1 MFNISNSSIS
11 IVSAALAAPA
21 HAGFHR
27 ENPRLTD
34 YQDSENGFSNK
45 PGASQKNIYTRLRSL
60 VVRTS
65 DFSMIKRVLKG
76 ISHPGL
82 LFSGYF
88 DRSLGRGSSSILERK
103 SFNLDVVGGWPTP
116 SAIGKVRESV
126 YRLVFGQVVIQLILG
141 LDHVEFRALPFPTKI
156 AA

>member
-1 MFNISNSSIS
+1 MFSFTL
-11 IVSAALAAPA
+11 VALALMSAALAAPA
-21 HAGFHR
+21 YAGFHR

-88 DRSLGRGSSSILERK
+88 DRSLGRGSSSILEHK
-103 SFNLDVVGGWPTP
+103 SFSLDGCGRMAHPLRYWEGTRIGI
-116 SAIGKVRESV
+116 SACLRTSGNPGYSR
-126 YRLVFGQVVIQLILG
+126 
-141 LDHVEFRALPFPTKI
+141 FRITWSFEHSLSL
-156 AA
+156 

>member
-1 MFNISNSSIS
+1 MSSISNSSIS
-11 IVSAALAAPA
+11 IESAALAAPA
-21 HAGFHR
+21 YAGFHR

-45 PGASQKNIYTRLRSL
+45 PGASQKNIYIRLRSL

-76 ISHPGL
+76 ISHTGV

-88 DRSLGRGSSSILERK
+88 DRALGGVAQHGRAQVSGSWCPQFDPGPLYYEWRYENDISACLRTSGNPGYSRFRITWRFESSS
-103 SFNLDVVGGWPTP
+103 P
-116 SAIGKVRESV
+116 
-126 YRLVFGQVVIQLILG
+126 
-141 LDHVEFRALPFPTKI
+141 H
-156 AA
+156 

>member
-1 MFNISNSSIS
+1 MFSFTL
-11 IVSAALAAPA
+11 VALALMSAALAAPA
-21 HAGFHR
+21 YAGFHR
-27 ENPRLTD
+27 ENPRPTD

-88 DRSLGRGSSSILERK
+88 DRSLGRGSSSILEHK
-103 SFNLDVVGGWPTP
+103 SFNLDGCGRMAHPLRY
-116 SAIGKVRESV
+116 GKVRESV
-126 YRLVFGQVVIQLILG
+126 YRLVFGQVVIRLVLG
-141 LDHVEFRALPFPTKI
+141 LDHVEVRDFLSALG
-156 AA
+156 